1 MTRRIIICG
10 ACVATIVAVCVSV
23 IMAVGI
29 EVVQRAKFD
38 DG

>member
-1 MTRRIIICG
+1 MTRLIICG
-10 ACVATIVAVCVSV
+10 ACVATIVAVCVAV

-29 EVVQRAKFD
+29 ELVQRAKFD